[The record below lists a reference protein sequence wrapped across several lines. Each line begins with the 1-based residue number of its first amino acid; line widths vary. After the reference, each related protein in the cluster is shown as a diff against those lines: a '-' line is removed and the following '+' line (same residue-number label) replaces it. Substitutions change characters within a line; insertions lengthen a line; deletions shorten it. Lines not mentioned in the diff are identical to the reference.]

1 MNHREAWRFS
11 LDNLSMKSCRPS
23 ISFGGF
29 SGQFFFRRQAKR
41 FLKIAHIGKSKSRMV
56 KLQIR
61 RNDHAAEVMLLGSPP
76 ESPQFQVRI
85 AMAAG

>member
-1 MNHREAWRFS
+1 
-11 LDNLSMKSCRPS
+11 
-23 ISFGGF
+23 
-29 SGQFFFRRQAKR
+29 
-41 FLKIAHIGKSKSRMV
+41 LKIAHIGKSKSRMV

>member
-41 FLKIAHIGKSKSRMV
+41 FLKIAHIGKSKSRTV
-56 KLQIR
+56 KLRIR
-61 RNDHAAEVMLLGSPP
+61 KNDHAAEMMLL
-76 ESPQFQVRI
+76 ESPQSPPNYRDNPFFCV
-85 AMAAG
+85 